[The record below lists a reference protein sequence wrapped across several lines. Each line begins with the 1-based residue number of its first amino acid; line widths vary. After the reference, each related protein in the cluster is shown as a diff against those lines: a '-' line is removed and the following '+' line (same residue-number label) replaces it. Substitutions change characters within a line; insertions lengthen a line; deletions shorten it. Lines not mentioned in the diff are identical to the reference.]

1 MNFVTFNQDHSHLA
15 IGTTRGFRIYTTEPF
30 SKCFETK
37 QGDIALLEMLFST
50 SLVALILSPRR
61 LQITNTKRQSTICE
75 LTFPTT
81 VLAVRLNRKRLV
93 VVLEDQIY
101 LYDISNMKLL
111 HTIETSPNPN
121 AIVALSPSSESCYLA
136 YPLPQK
142 SPPSN
147 LTPSHAPHAP
157 PTSTHIPPTTGD
169 VLLFDALK
177 LEAINVAEAHRS
189 PLSCISLNNTG
200 TLLATASDKGTI
212 IRVFSVPSA
221 KKLYQFRRGS
231 MPSRIYSMAF
241 NATSTLLCVSSASDT
256 VHIFKLSAP
265 TSQSS
270 ATTTSTDTAKRKPSI
285 DNNNTTNTT
294 NTTPRPRSSHSSHS
308 RAIREEPDNDDNN
321 NNNNGS
327 PAPSNDDSQPDLSR
341 TLSADSTEPSSS
353 NALASQ
359 RKHNGTL
366 LGMIRRTSQNVGTSF
381 AASVGAYL
389 PSAVSEMWEPARDFA
404 WLKIPK
410 AGGGA
415 ALSSSS
421 GQGGGGGGG
430 GGGSGGGGGQSI
442 GSGLGSTASLKSV
455 VAMSNNSPQ
464 VMVVTNEGRFYVF
477 GIDLERGGEGSLV
490 KVYEVGG
497 EGERMGS
504 SVMED

>member
-1 MNFVTFNQDHSHLA
+1 MMSMNFVTFNQDHSHLA
-15 IGTTRGFRIYTTEPF
+15 IGTTRGFRIYTTDPF

-81 VLAVRLNRKRLV
+81 VLAVRLNRKRLA

-111 HTIETSPNPN
+111 HKIETSPNPN
-121 AIVALSPSSESCYLA
+121 AIVALSPSSDACYLA

-147 LTPSHAPHAP
+147 LTSSHAPHTP
-157 PTSTHIPPTTGD
+157 PTSNHIPPTTGD
-169 VLLFDALK
+169 VLIFDALK

-189 PLSCISLNNTG
+189 PLSCITLNNTG

-212 IRVFSVPSA
+212 IRVFAVPSA

-256 VHIFKLSAP
+256 VHIFKLAP
-265 TSQSS
+265 PGL
-270 ATTTSTDTAKRKPSI
+270 TSTQTDSAKRKDSN
-285 DNNNTTNTT
+285 DSTTL
-294 NTTPRPRSSHSSHS
+294 RPRSSHSSYKNTTS
-308 RAIREEPDNDDNN
+308 AVRGE
-321 NNNNGS
+321 S
-327 PAPSNDDSQPDLSR
+327 PAPSESTTDDLSR
-341 TLSADSTEPSSS
+341 TMSNNGGDSVPV
-353 NALASQ
+353 SQ
-359 RKHNGTL
+359 RKNSGTL
-366 LGMIRRTSQNVGTSF
+366 LGMIRRTSQNVGTTF

-410 AGGGA
+410 A
-415 ALSSSS
+415 SSSAL
-421 GQGGGGGGG
+421 GGGGGAGA
-430 GGGSGGGGGQSI
+430 GGSGQLTGSG
-442 GSGLGSTASLKSV
+442 GSGLGSTAPLKSV
-455 VAMSNNSPQ
+455 
-464 VMVVTNEGRFYVF
+464 
-477 GIDLERGGEGSLV
+477 
-490 KVYEVGG
+490 
-497 EGERMGS
+497 
-504 SVMED
+504 

>member
-1 MNFVTFNQDHSHLA
+1 MNFVTFNQDYSHLA
-15 IGTTRGFRIYTTEPF
+15 IGTTRGFRIYTTDPF

-37 QGDIALLEMLFST
+37 HGDIALLEMLFST

-75 LTFPTT
+75 LTFPTA
-81 VLAVRLNRKRLV
+81 VLAIRLNRKRLA

-142 SPPSN
+142 SPPVN
-147 LTPSHAPHAP
+147 LNSHAPHAP
-157 PTSTHIPPTTGD
+157 PTSDHIPPTTGD
-169 VLLFDALK
+169 VLIFDALK

-212 IRVFSVPSA
+212 IRVFAIPSA

-231 MPSRIYSMAF
+231 MPSRICSMAF

-256 VHIFKLSAP
+256 VHIFKLALP
-265 TSQSS
+265 GQ
-270 ATTTSTDTAKRKPSI
+270 TSTQTDSAKRKDSM
-285 DNNNTTNTT
+285 DSTTL
-294 NTTPRPRSSHSSHS
+294 RPRSSHSSHNNPTS
-308 RAIREEPDNDDNN
+308 AIRE
-321 NNNNGS
+321 GS
-327 PAPSNDDSQPDLSR
+327 PAPSESATDDLSR
-341 TLSADSTEPSSS
+341 TISNGGDSIPV
-353 NALASQ
+353 SQ
-359 RKHNGTL
+359 RKNNGTL

-389 PSAVSEMWEPARDFA
+389 PSAVSEMWEPTRDFA
-404 WLKIPK
+404 WFKVPK
-410 AGGGA
+410 T
-415 ALSSSS
+415 STSPS
-421 GQGGGGGGG
+421 GQGGEKGSTAGRSS
-430 GGGSGGGGGQSI
+430 SGG
-442 GSGLGSTASLKSV
+442 GSGLGSTAPLKSV

-464 VMVVTNEGRFYVF
+464 VMVVTNEGHFYVF
-477 GIDLERGGEGSLV
+477 GIDLENGGEGSLL

-497 EGERMGS
+497 EEDHSMLGD
-504 SVMED
+504 SVIEK